1 MKTDC
6 RFCEDVN
13 AYVTGELEPS
23 ELASFEAHLADCA
36 KCQAAV
42 QSTRSL
48 VSRLRSVPEI
58 ESSRDFAA
66 LALAEGREEP
76 RSAPGSSRWPRL
88 AAIAAL
94 VAILAVATAIL
105 NSVRD
110 EGTVRPKVADT
121 EETAVGLIRARD
133 WFVRNQEAD
142 GSWNAERWGGH
153 KNYAPALTAL
163 PLLALT
169 SGDGSKPEHEAAAN
183 RAVAWLLK
191 QQNPDGTFGPV
202 VQGGPYNQS
211 IATLALLHAYQRSRD
226 TVPKSA
232 LDSAV
237 VVLTAAQMP
246 EGGWGY
252 RYSPLS
258 DRSITQWHVQALEL
272 AASLDWKSARASV
285 ERGLTWLSSHSKPL
299 DDSAEPRTR
308 RAPSSPRRLPAPRVP
323 GTHRISINLTS
334 RLPFSSRRPTYR
346 PKSASR
352 LFTASS
358 SGTRLPKGTTGEA
371 GLRTITG
378 AALGGVFIRQ
388 RWLRFRCVRADRS
401 ANVQG
406 SSYAGRCQGFR

>member
-6 RFCEDVN
+6 RFCEDAN
-13 AYVTGELEPS
+13 AYVMGELEPS

-36 KCQAAV
+36 ECQAVV

-58 ESSRDFAA
+58 EPSRDFAA
-66 LALAEGREEP
+66 LALAEGREEF

-94 VAILAVATAIL
+94 VAILAVTTAVL

-110 EGTVRPKVADT
+110 EGKVRPKVADT
-121 EETAVGLIRARD
+121 EETVIGLIRARD

-169 SGDGSKPEHEAAAN
+169 SGDGSKPEYEAAAN

-191 QQNPDGTFGPV
+191 QQNPDGTFGPA

-211 IATLALLHAYQRSRD
+211 IATLALLHVYQRSRD
-226 TVPKSA
+226 AVPRSA

-237 VVLTAAQMP
+237 AVLTAAQMP

-252 RYSPLS
+252 RYTPLS

-272 AASLDWKSARASV
+272 AASLDWKSAGANV
-285 ERGLTWLSSHSKPL
+285 ERGLKWLSTHSKPL
-299 DDSAEPRTR
+299 QDSAEP
-308 RAPSSPRRLPAPRVP
+308 ADS
-323 GTHRISINLTS
+323 TS
-334 RLPFSSRRPTYR
+334 AILAQATARP
-346 PKSASR
+346 
-352 LFTASS
+352 SS
-358 SGTRLPKGTTGEA
+358 SGDALDFYQSYFA
-371 GLRTITG
+371 V
-378 AALGGVFIRQ
+378 AALEQARDVSKKERLAAIHRELLRRQVAEGNEGGSWSPDDHWGRAGG
-388 RWLRFRCVRADRS
+388 RLYSTALASLSLR
-401 ANVQG
+401 
-406 SSYAGRCQGFR
+406 GR